1 MTSVT
6 DDCSTELIET
16 LDRTIYSDVFDRN
29 MPDTDQPDENLSE
42 RVVKEAVGIG
52 MESPMRES
60 ILEAVEESDGGRPAR
75 KRQLPLLG
83 AVLGLGAAA
92 GYLVGSR
99 GEQIVESDEL
109 SIEEFETPTVIE
121 GPEETEESTEAE
133 STDDNTETDDETD
146 ANSGGSRLRRVLLA
160 LGILAGIAFLRRRF
174 SSSEQ
179 EEWEPIEEFEPA
191 VSTDEETEEAGHET
205 PDETPEWESET
216 GADEEFE
223 AEEEE
228 TTEE

>member
-1 MTSVT
+1 
-6 DDCSTELIET
+6 
-16 LDRTIYSDVFDRN
+16 

-60 ILEAVEESDGGRPAR
+60 ILEAVEEADGSRPAR

-83 AVLGLGAAA
+83 AVLGLGAAV
-92 GYLVGSR
+92 GYLIGSR

-109 SIEEFETPTVIE
+109 SIEEFETPTVID
-121 GPEETEESTEAE
+121 GPEETDESTEAE
-133 STDDNTETDDETD
+133 STGESTETDDETE
-146 ANSGGSRLRRVLLA
+146 AESGGSRLRRILLA
-160 LGILAGIAFLRRRF
+160 LGILAGIALLRRRF

-191 VSTDEETEEAGHET
+191 VSTDEETEEAGE
-205 PDETPEWESET
+205 ETPEQESEA
-216 GADEEFE
+216 GAGEEFTD
-223 AEEEE
+223 EEEE